1 MALVF
6 KEWWVMQIFSTIV
19 FVIGILVLINAATWP
34 VKVIG
39 VACLLVGFFLD
50 KRIVRFFKKSR

>member
-1 MALVF
+1 
-6 KEWWVMQIFSTIV
+6 MQIFSTIV